1 MQESWRAECAGTR
14 TASTTGV
21 TVLSESSLQPL
32 VAGNQKVCLAGLCRS
47 AHSVTHGPLPGV
59 VLYCSALRHLKEDPG
74 WGPTLRSAPQAC
86 DGPASVSSSCQRWRV
101 GGERL
106 RGWLH
111 PLPRDPTALP
121 CFRGR
126 PAFLRRH
133 FPPQSPPSHPLS
145 AVKSSP
151 RPGIAPQS
159 LGICAPVR
167 GVYGFSEDC
176 LILIPFGL
184 PQSSCLTLS
193 LKCFSSDSD
202 SCPDMGVGPLLLL
215 PHPLRAGP
223 ILLRLLFSL

>member
-59 VLYCSALRHLKEDPG
+59 VLYCSALRHLKEHPG

-86 DGPASVSSSCQRWRV
+86 DGPASVSSSCQRWPV

-111 PLPRDPTALP
+111 PLPETQQHCLASVAARLSSA
-121 CFRGR
+121 GI
-126 PAFLRRH
+126 
-133 FPPQSPPSHPLS
+133 SHH
-145 AVKSSP
+145 
-151 RPGIAPQS
+151 
-159 LGICAPVR
+159 
-167 GVYGFSEDC
+167 D
-176 LILIPFGL
+176 
-184 PQSSCLTLS
+184 
-193 LKCFSSDSD
+193 
-202 SCPDMGVGPLLLL
+202 LL
-215 PHPLRAGP
+215 PHTPLCSQEQPSPWDCSTIPGDLRPCPGCVWLQRGLSDSHSVRAATEQLSHSQP
-223 ILLRLLFSL
+223 